1 MSHDLRT
8 VLTRFK
14 LELALLG
21 DVPEAEAMKRDVDK
35 LHKMAE
41 ALIKYETI
49 DEGQIRDIMAGRD
62 PRQPDD
68 WEDRD
73 APTTGSR
80 PREWREGDAPPG
92 RPAPQH

>member
-1 MSHDLRT
+1 
-8 VLTRFK
+8 
-14 LELALLG
+14 
-21 DVPEAEAMKRDVDK
+21 
-35 LHKMAE
+35 MAE

-49 DEGQIRDIMAGRD
+49 DEGQIRDIMEGRE

-80 PREWREGDAPPG
+80 PREGARAMRRRADRRRSTDSSATPG
-92 RPAPQH
+92 TTGRRFFAFR

>member
-1 MSHDLRT
+1 MIDVNYR
-8 VLTRFK
+8 RAREI
-14 LELALLG
+14 LER
-21 DVPEAEAMKRDVDK
+21 ENDK

-62 PRQPDD
+62 PRQPAD